1 VALFLALA
9 FMPQK
14 DLLALEDLI
23 LLGGPLGPIICV
35 LIYGALGATPIPSEP
50 FTIVI
55 SGLFGPLQTLWI
67 ACVGNVIAAM
77 LEFYVGSKIG
87 DVADFERRRENFP
100 NWLKKLPIDSPIF
113 LLLGRALPGYG
124 PKTVGIISGVYKVP
138 VWRFLWTA
146 IVANV
151 IGAAILA
158 FGASGLLQLI
168 R

>member
-1 VALFLALA
+1 MEKFIR
-9 FMPQK
+9 M
-14 DLLALEDLI
+14 
-23 LLGGPLGPIICV
+23 GGPLGSIICV

-50 FTIVI
+50 FTIVV
-55 SGLFGPLQTLWI
+55 SGLFGPLQTTWI

-77 LEFYVGSKIG
+77 LEFLVGKKIG

-100 NWLKKLPIDSPIF
+100 NWLKKLPIDSPVF

-124 PKTVGIISGVYKVP
+124 PKTVGIISGVYDVP
-138 VWRFLWTA
+138 IWRFLWTA

-151 IGAAILA
+151 VGAALLA
-158 FGASGLLQLI
+158 FGASSLLHLI